1 MEVLK
6 KVALSFAVVMLMSVV
21 VVAQDNASQQAA
33 FLTSYQLEAK
43 GDYAKA
49 VDALKSSYNDTYET
63 NMRLGWLCYM
73 GGQLAES
80 VTYYKKATDAQP
92 YSIEAKFGV
101 VLPLAA
107 MGNWDQVVA
116 RYKDILQID
125 AEQITAL
132 YRLGLIFYNR
142 SDFENAKSNFERVVN
157 LYPMDYSS
165 TLMLAWTYTELKKP
179 VEAKVLFNK
188 VLLLSPSDKSATAGL
203 AVMK

>member
-21 VVAQDNASQQAA
+21 VIAQDNASQQAA

-49 VDALKSSYNDTYET
+49 VDALKSSYNDMYET

-116 RYKDILQID
+116 QYKDILKID
-125 AEQITAL
+125 AEQTTAL

-165 TLMLAWTYTELKKP
+165 TLMLAWTYTGLKKP

-188 VLLLSPSDKSATAGL
+188 ILLLSPSDKSATAGL